1 MRDRRRMARIFMPY
15 LIPPST
21 VNIVEHL
28 YDKVGFKTYLAM
40 DINYDVGYR
49 LKGSSPWRA
58 AKSTVG
64 VTTAVRASDQVQQR
78 MAWALAQ
85 IVVVVQ
91 AWSRGHQSCGPL
103 VEGTAVGT

>member
-1 MRDRRRMARIFMPY
+1 MPC

-49 LKGSSPWRA
+49 LKGSSPWWA

-64 VTTAVRASDQVQQR
+64 VITAVAELRRNCMFQNPSSGGTVCFKIRAQEELYVSK
-78 MAWALAQ
+78 
-85 IVVVVQ
+85 
-91 AWSRGHQSCGPL
+91 S
-103 VEGTAVGT
+103 